1 MMQPGSKTQSKSK
14 SGLGEIAGSD
24 FGYAQARHLLWRAGF
39 GGTPTQIQKLV
50 SWGPEKSVD
59 TLLEGTRIEGDPPS
73 FSEFDKDIMRPATE
87 EERAAQAAARRS
99 QNEDVLAKFRN
110 ERQARERDDR
120 RQMAE
125 MQKWWLKRMIETPRP
140 LEEKMTLFWHGLLAT
155 SYRTIENSFHML
167 KQNEMFRRNATG
179 NFGQMLFE
187 LIRDPAM
194 LAYLDNNDSRKGRA
208 NENLAREIMELFA
221 LGIGNYTE
229 NDIKEGARAL
239 TGYTFVDDDF
249 VFQRNN
255 HDTGEKSIFG
265 KKGNFDGDGFVRAI
279 LERRECSQY
288 IAERVYGFFCS
299 DVPPAERGGSKTLPD
314 EQRAAIKSM
323 SNALLA
329 AKYDMKPMLK
339 KLFMSEHFYSPTFM
353 NEQIKSPVVLVVGA
367 ARSLNTPTRDLSILT
382 DALDLMGQNIF
393 FPPSVKGWEG
403 GRSWIN
409 TSTLFV
415 RQNIMAYLLTG
426 KKPQGYDANADEQRY
441 DPTGLLSELQA
452 EGKASDPAAVADYM
466 MRLTLGHAPSH
477 ASEPLREFLRATGDR
492 VDRDTLT
499 GLVLLITSMPEYQLC

>member
-1 MMQPGSKTQSKSK
+1 
-14 SGLGEIAGSD
+14 
-24 FGYAQARHLLWRAGF
+24 
-39 GGTPTQIQKLV
+39 
-50 SWGPEKSVD
+50 
-59 TLLEGTRIEGDPPS
+59 
-73 FSEFDKDIMRPATE
+73 
-87 EERAAQAAARRS
+87 
-99 QNEDVLAKFRN
+99 
-110 ERQARERDDR
+110 
-120 RQMAE
+120 
-125 MQKWWLKRMIETPRP
+125 
-140 LEEKMTLFWHGLLAT
+140 
-155 SYRTIENSFHML
+155 
-167 KQNEMFRRNATG
+167 
-179 NFGQMLFE
+179 
-187 LIRDPAM
+187 
-194 LAYLDNNDSRKGRA
+194 
-208 NENLAREIMELFA
+208 
-221 LGIGNYTE
+221 
-229 NDIKEGARAL
+229 
-239 TGYTFVDDDF
+239 
-249 VFQRNN
+249 
-255 HDTGEKSIFG
+255 
-265 KKGNFDGDGFVRAI
+265 
-279 LERRECSQY
+279 
-288 IAERVYGFFCS
+288 
-299 DVPPAERGGSKTLPD
+299 
-314 EQRAAIKSM
+314 
-323 SNALLA
+323 
-329 AKYDMKPMLK
+329 MLK